1 MCQSHGLAF
10 VVKCGGHS
18 PSGQSS
24 IENGIVIDLS
34 LLCEVTVKPDE
45 KQVIAGGGALAR
57 DVLKAAAD
65 YELACGMVYE
75 SNAHDA

>member
-1 MCQSHGLAF
+1 MCQSHNLPF

-34 LLCEVTVKPDE
+34 QLNQVFVKPDE
-45 KQVIAGGGALAR
+45 KQVVAGGGALASH
-57 DVLKAAAD
+57 VIKAASE
-65 YELACGMVYE
+65 YGLACGM
-75 SNAHDA
+75 DQ